1 MSGLSTAEI
10 ERERRTALSRMPDT
24 CEVVRATEVED
35 PWGGTTRDETVIA
48 TVPCRVS
55 PLGSTGGGERVIAGR
70 IEAVNPAVVTLPA
83 GTDVTTR
90 DTLRI
95 GGERVPHEVHQ
106 VMPRS
111 GEYEVT
117 RKVMVSA

>member
-1 MSGLSTAEI
+1 MTGVTPAEI
-10 ERERRTALSRMPDT
+10 QRDRRTALSRMPDT
-24 CEVVRATEVED
+24 CEVVRATEVDD

-55 PLGSTGGGERVIAGR
+55 PATRGSEQVVAGR

-95 GGERVPHEVHQ
+95 GSERVPHEVHQ

-111 GEYEVT
+111 REYEVT